1 MVCVELFAGAGGAA
15 LGLERAGLEHSAL
28 VEWDSAAC
36 ATLRA
41 AGLGPVVEGD
51 VRDLA
56 ACDAERLRA
65 LEPKAWELAGDL
77 LMDDDDCDDDDDGDP
92 YAWGL
97 RREALASELMQQ
109 FGRVDVL
116 WASPPCPLHSRAN
129 SRRRSVAPD
138 GWPWTLAW
146 VDHLAPEWVIVEN
159 VAAALAEAR
168 GRWTTDLQ
176 DRGYAVVSAVL
187 DASDFGVP
195 QRRRRAILMARRGGP
210 VALPEPTHAGR
221 WASMGAALPVLA
233 SADDPHLRYF
243 EGRAGS
249 ERWRLDRP
257 APTVTT
263 CEVKGTRASASSG
276 WAFTGGPDRAS
287 DAAFLATG
295 RRRLTVEECAALQ
308 GFPADW
314 PWQGTREAQYRQ
326 VGNAVPP
333 ALAEAVGRAVKA
345 IARVEVV

>member
-1 MVCVELFAGAGGAA
+1 MRCVELFAGAGGAA
-15 LGLERAGLEHSAL
+15 FGLERAGLQHSAL
-28 VEWDSAAC
+28 VEWDASAC

-41 AGLGPVVEGD
+41 AGLGPVVHGD

-65 LEPKAWELAGDL
+65 LEPEAWELAGDM
-77 LMDDDDCDDDDDGDP
+77 LMDADDDEDDGNPD
-92 YAWGL
+92 AWGL
-97 RREALASELMQQ
+97 RREALASDLVGEL
-109 FGRVDVL
+109 GRVDVL

-129 SRRRSVAPD
+129 SRRRDVAPD
-138 GWPWTLAW
+138 GWPWALAW
-146 VDHLAPEWVIVEN
+146 VDHLQPEWVIVEN
-159 VAAALAEAR
+159 VAAALGEAR
-168 GRWTTDLQ
+168 GRWTADLK
-176 DRGYAVVSAVL
+176 DRGYSVAASVL
-187 DASDFGVP
+187 DAADFGVP
-195 QRRRRAILMARRGGP
+195 QRRRRVIVVARLCGP
-210 VALPEPTHAGR
+210 VALPEPTHVGR
-221 WASMGAALPVLA
+221 WASMGAALPMLA
-233 SADDPHLRYF
+233 SPDDPHLRYH

-249 ERWRLDRP
+249 EPWRLDQP

-276 WAFTGGPDRAS
+276 WTFTGGPDRAS

-295 RRRLTVEECAALQ
+295 RRRLTVAECAVLQ

-333 ALAEAVGRAVKA
+333 ALAEAVGRALMA
-345 IARVEVV
+345 GG